1 MEEINMK
8 DSNITIRISAAE
20 KDRLKS
26 LAAEKDIPI
35 SQIIREAIR
44 EYLQKNYSDK
54 K

>member
-1 MEEINMK
+1 MK

-20 KDRLKS
+20 KDRLKA

-44 EYLQKNYSDK
+44 QYLQ
-54 K
+54 